1 MPPHLTSY
9 QSLVTSKARRRSK
22 PDERPKTP
30 RPGSSELE
38 EVLVSF
44 LRAVSFWRD
53 LELSP
58 WRASSHS
65 RSINFDLSS
74 STRSERHLS
83 DSVALKKPDLTGLE
97 FSYLNNIPIDS
108 LRVLKGFLSFMA
120 SSVQANINNSRNA
133 TGRPVLHTIS
143 NSSMAT
149 SKDSGAGR
157 EDDAWKRCLELDGD
171 CCVITGASHP
181 HVYQILPFAWSK
193 TKTNLRTQQMIPALE
208 VVVDLKPSNVKY
220 EAVTKLRQNIGCT
233 DPLWNVYYGRANCL
247 EEDFA
252 QIHVQFLWMPRNIY
266 RRATKQRVQRKPEVR
281 ISHRFAQ
288 SPTTAV
294 A

>member
-1 MPPHLTSY
+1 MCYTTGIYH
-9 QSLVTSKARRRSK
+9 KA
-22 PDERPKTP
+22 
-30 RPGSSELE
+30 
-38 EVLVSF
+38 
-44 LRAVSFWRD
+44 
-53 LELSP
+53 
-58 WRASSHS
+58 
-65 RSINFDLSS
+65 
-74 STRSERHLS
+74 
-83 DSVALKKPDLTGLE
+83 
-97 FSYLNNIPIDS
+97 
-108 LRVLKGFLSFMA
+108 
-120 SSVQANINNSRNA
+120 
-133 TGRPVLHTIS
+133 VLHTIS

-157 EDDAWKRCLELDGD
+157 EDDVWKRCLKLDGD

-220 EAVTKLRQNIGCT
+220 EAVTKLRQGVGCT
-233 DPLWNVYYGRANCL
+233 DPLWNVVCLSTQLHKWWDHAYFGQKYDGRANCL

-252 QIHVQFLWMPRNIY
+252 QIHLQFLWMPRNIY
-266 RRATKQRVQRKPEVR
+266 RRATKQRVQRKAEVR

-288 SPTTAV
+288 STAV

>member
-22 PDERPKTP
+22 PDERPKAP
-30 RPGSSELE
+30 RSETLIPLE
-38 EVLVSF
+38 EYQ
-44 LRAVSFWRD
+44 LR
-53 LELSP
+53 LEFIDEIRKASQRFRSP
-58 WRASSHS
+58 KR
-65 RSINFDLSS
+65 
-74 STRSERHLS
+74 
-83 DSVALKKPDLTGLE
+83 PDLTGLE
-97 FSYLNNIPIDS
+97 FSYIINIPIDS
-108 LRVLKGFLSFMA
+108 LRVLKGSLGVMA

-133 TGRPVLHTIS
+133 TGRLLQKAAYKIEFPEEYQN
-143 NSSMAT
+143 NSST
-149 SKDSGAGR
+149 KTDSEAGR
-157 EDDAWKRCLELDGD
+157 EDNVWKRCLKLDGD

-193 TKTNLRTQQMIPALE
+193 TKANLRTQQMIPALE

-220 EAVTKLRQNIGCT
+220 EAVTKLRQGVGCT
-233 DPLWNVYYGRANCL
+233 DSLWNVVCLSIQLHKWWDHAYFGQKYDGRANCL

-252 QIHVQFLWMPRNIY
+252 QIHLQFLWMPRNIY
-266 RRATKQRVQRKPEVR
+266 RWATKQRVQRKAEVR

-288 SPTTAV
+288 STAV